1 MSIRLAS
8 TASGMISAI
17 QRFSLDD
24 GPGIRTS
31 IFLKGCSLR
40 CAWCHNPECISVK
53 SQIQFIEKMC
63 VGCGA
68 CIAACPENAQKI
80 INGVRIFDREKC
92 LTHTHCVQA
101 CDHNALLIIG
111 EKISANEIFDE
122 VKKDKVFYDHSNGG
136 VTISGGEPLL
146 QSHFTQNILALC
158 QSYGIH
164 TAIDTAGNVSWREFE
179 KVVPFTDLF
188 LYDIKCVDDK
198 KHKYLTG
205 AGNKLIIENLHQLLD
220 MNREVWIRIP
230 VIPGLN
236 DTPQDIKDFSLF
248 LSKLK
253 NISLVQLIPY
263 HKNGIGKY
271 KSLGLDYKLA
281 EVEPPSQESLNNIQE
296 IFRKNKINTI
306 I

>member
-1 MSIRLAS
+1 
-8 TASGMISAI
+8 
-17 QRFSLDD
+17 
-24 GPGIRTS
+24 
-31 IFLKGCSLR
+31 
-40 CAWCHNPECISVK
+40 
-53 SQIQFIEKMC
+53 MC